1 LGLWWFAPV
10 KFLLPEDAEP
20 RVGVGTQH
28 SQEKIVGVDRLQV
41 ERCQVPLAEG
51 RQGIRHDQV
60 DPRVPCSG
68 SDVPVLR
75 VVGHPV
81 DGWLVSDDR
90 RIGKGGSWS
99 V

>member
-1 LGLWWFAPV
+1 MGLWWLAPV

-20 RVGVGTQH
+20 RVGVGTKQ

-41 ERCQVPLAEG
+41 ERCHVPLAAG
-51 RQGIRHDQV
+51 RQVTRHDQV

-68 SDVPVLR
+68 SDVQVLR
-75 VVGHPV
+75 VVGDPV
-81 DGWLVSDDR
+81 DGWLVSNNR